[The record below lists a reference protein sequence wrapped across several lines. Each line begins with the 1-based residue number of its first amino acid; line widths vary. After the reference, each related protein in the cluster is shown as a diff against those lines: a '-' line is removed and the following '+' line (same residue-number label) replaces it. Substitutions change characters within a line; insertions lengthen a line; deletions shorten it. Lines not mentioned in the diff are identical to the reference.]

1 MTTATLTDTHVLA
14 PINLDTVI
22 HRAASAETK
31 GKLLDILTKL
41 EPEPYLDAV
50 IQSYKTGLRRFGKHW
65 QYVDLI
71 SVIHAYAS
79 LMQPAWYL
87 EIGVR
92 RGRSLAAAFAA
103 CPTMKAIGFDLWLA
117 DYAGATNE
125 GELFVRR
132 EVGHAA
138 PDADMELITGNSRE
152 TVPEYLNRPDCPDV
166 FDMIT
171 VDGDHRPEGARIDL
185 ENTLPRIAPGGIL
198 LFDDIIHPDL
208 THLAGVWRSA
218 IAKFPRYSVYTNTTD
233 GTGLAV
239 AMNPTTA
246 ATRDET

>member
-1 MTTATLTDTHVLA
+1 MSTATLADTHVLA

-22 HRAASAETK
+22 RRAASAETK
-31 GKLLDILTKL
+31 EKLLHTLTKL
-41 EPEPYLDAV
+41 ASEPYLDAV
-50 IQSYKTGLRRFGKHW
+50 IQSYQTGLKRFGRDW

-79 LMQPAWYL
+79 LMQPTWYM

-92 RGRSLAAAFAA
+92 RGRSLAAAYTA
-103 CPTMKAIGFDLWLA
+103 CPSLKSVGFDLWLA
-117 DYAGATNE
+117 DYAGASNE

-132 EVGHAA
+132 EVAQA
-138 PDADMELITGNSRE
+138 TDDADMEFITGNSRE
-152 TVPEYLNRPDCPDV
+152 TVPDYLNRPACPDG

-171 VDGDHRPEGARIDL
+171 VDGDHRVEGARIDL
-185 ENTLPRIAPGGIL
+185 ENTLPKIAPGGIL

-208 THLAGVWRSA
+208 PHLAGVWRNA
-218 IAKFPRYSVYTNTTD
+218 IANFPQYTVYTNTTD

-239 AMNPTTA
+239 AMNPTSPTL
-246 ATRDET
+246 RDE